1 MRPAIGN
8 MVKLIAAVILPG
20 FIVAIYLDQSRLPEP
35 HFTELSDDI
44 AGIVA
49 LGVGICLVATMTLQR
64 ASKLIAIVLYIPFE
78 AIGLFA
84 FAVGHVCSE
93 FGACL

>member
-8 MVKLIAAVILPG
+8 LAKLIAAVLLPG
-20 FIVAIYLDQSRLPEP
+20 FVVAIYLNRSRLPES
-35 HFTELSDDI
+35 HFTELGDDI
-44 AGIVA
+44 SGIAAIA
-49 LGVGICLVATMTLQR
+49 LGVCLVATMKLQR

-84 FAVGHVCSE
+84 FAVGHVCSN

>member
-1 MRPAIGN
+1 MRPSIGN
-8 MVKLIAAVILPG
+8 IAKLIGAVLLPG
-20 FIVAIYLDQSRLPEP
+20 FALAIYLNQSRLPEP
-35 HFTELSDDI
+35 HFTELGDDI

-49 LGVGICLVATMTLQR
+49 VALGVCVTATMKLQP
-64 ASKLIAIVLYIPFE
+64 ASKLIAIILYIPFE

-84 FAVGHVCSE
+84 FAAGHVCSE